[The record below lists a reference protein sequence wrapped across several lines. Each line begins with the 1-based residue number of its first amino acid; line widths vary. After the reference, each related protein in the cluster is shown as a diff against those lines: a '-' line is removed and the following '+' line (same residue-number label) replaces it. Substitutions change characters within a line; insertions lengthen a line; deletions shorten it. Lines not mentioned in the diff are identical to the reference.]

1 MIKKFAEFIK
11 ESAEW
16 TSTSTD
22 DVNEQDVIKFLKII
36 ANWDDS
42 RDSRKL
48 KSAFG
53 EAKALLITGNTSKY
67 SKIINKI
74 LGGISIF
81 VNYATAANSKQ
92 LARFGNKYRSEIL
105 VFDDAPV
112 FQGGDCEGLSE
123 LLDSSNGFV
132 VINTDSS
139 YREIKKQ
146 FPEIVD
152 KLFAV

>member
-11 ESAEW
+11 ESAGW

-22 DVNEQDVIKFLKII
+22 DVNEQDVIKFLKIV

-53 EAKALLITGNTSKY
+53 EAKALLITGNTTKY
-67 SKIINKI
+67 SPIINKI
-74 LGGISIF
+74 LGGVSIF
-81 VNYATAANSKQ
+81 VNNSIAAKSKQ
-92 LARFGNKYRSEIL
+92 LAQFGNKYRSEIL
-105 VFDDAPV
+105 IFDDAPV
-112 FQGGDCEGLSE
+112 FQGDGEGLNA

-132 VINTDSS
+132 IINTDSS
-139 YREIKKQ
+139 YREIKKK
-146 FPEIVD
+146 FPEIAD
-152 KLFAV
+152 KVFAI

>member
-22 DVNEQDVIKFLKII
+22 DVNEQDVIKFLKIV

-53 EAKALLITGNTSKY
+53 EAKALLITGNAKKHSQ
-67 SKIINKI
+67 IINKI
-74 LGGISIF
+74 LGGVSIF
-81 VNYATAANSKQ
+81 VNNATAANSKQ
-92 LARFGNKYRSEIL
+92 LAQFGNKYRSEIL
-105 VFDDAPV
+105 VLDDAPV
-112 FQGGDCEGLSE
+112 FQGDDCEGLNA

-132 VINTDSS
+132 IINTDSS
-139 YREIKKQ
+139 YREIKKK
-146 FPEIVD
+146 FPEIAD
-152 KLFAV
+152 KVFAI